1 MESTHGFNNT
11 TIFINDDVET
21 NFVLILIVAD
31 QILNDSLCC
40 SYTYNLSLCRL
51 LGKLDIL
58 LLIFLINLSNKKQ
71 KQLSEKSIIL
81 HQTFWIKL

>member
-21 NFVLILIVAD
+21 NFVLILIVAH

-51 LGKLDIL
+51 LGKPDIL
-58 LLIFLINLSNKKQ
+58 LLIFLINLSNKKTN
-71 KQLSEKSIIL
+71 KQTIIGKKYHFASDIL
-81 HQTFWIKL
+81 D